1 MLNHFER
8 IFKIVCLI
16 LAAVMIYQISRIFLR
31 SDPLTNIHMPD
42 VPTLATNT
50 ATNAATNILAVTN
63 QTVKGTNGMNL
74 KGTNRLG
81 VATNN
86 VPRRSQ
92 FQAPNNSDLTRPA
105 QARIARITDSE
116 ILGPVIRPPPM
127 ALLGIA
133 GDTAFFR
140 SPEGETGLLKEGDTL
155 GGVKLL
161 RIGTNRILIQ
171 QDGTN
176 KELTIFE
183 GYGGE
188 SLLPKEQE
196 ISK

>member
-8 IFKIVCLI
+8 IFKIVCLV
-16 LAAVMIYQISRIFLR
+16 LAAVMIYQISHIFLR
-31 SDPLTNIHMPD
+31 RDPLTNIHLPD
-42 VPTLATNT
+42 VPTLATNIAT
-50 ATNAATNILAVTN
+50 ASPTNILAVTN
-63 QTVKGTNGMNL
+63 QIAKETNGMPHR
-74 KGTNRLG
+74 GFHRSMS
-81 VATNN
+81 ATNN
-86 VPRRSQ
+86 ASQYSQ
-92 FQAPNNSDLTRPA
+92 FQAPNNSDLDRSV

-116 ILGPVIRPPPM
+116 ILGPVVRPPPM

-140 SPEGETGLLKEGDTL
+140 SPKGETGLLKEGDSL

-161 RIGTNRILIQ
+161 RIGTNRILIE